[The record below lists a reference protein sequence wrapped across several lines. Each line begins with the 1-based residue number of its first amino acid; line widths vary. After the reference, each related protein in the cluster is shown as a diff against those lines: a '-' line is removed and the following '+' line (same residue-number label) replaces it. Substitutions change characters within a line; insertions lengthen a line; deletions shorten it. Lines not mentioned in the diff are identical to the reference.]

1 MRALFAVLLLGGVT
15 VAAQSRDTFDVF
27 SFTVPKGWTVSKSA
41 ESVALKKDNGRQYCN
56 SYLFRPR
63 ASAGNHQ
70 AEFEADWRAHAAK
83 HGLAQPEKVNTIR
96 QDGWEIT
103 SGGGTASFKGQKFV
117 ISVITRT
124 GRGVTYAVVHYLN
137 DPSFIEE
144 SIALT
149 NSIVMTETSAPV
161 VVPPAPAGGMRMTKF
176 NTNFDDGWVA
186 TPLADY
192 VQVTRAGIEVR
203 LYYVNDGLEKRRANT
218 VGPPEFYWS
227 QIVEPG
233 FRTSRPVKYEGVN
246 YPPIYFMEG
255 AAVDKRTGQGC
266 YVGMKVIYEGGARVV
281 LAVAPSQTAF
291 RQRFAQPND
300 LDRMLIYNKFAVTAQ
315 DITGT
320 WVRNAGGG
328 VEYYNA
334 YTGNYAG
341 MSANSTSD
349 EFVFREDG
357 SYQSTH
363 RYANT
368 NNGATQFSGLDYKGR
383 VTVSDWEVLAT
394 NRVGGKPKKFWARLE
409 AIQNGYLLI
418 LTDSDYEPLQY
429 VLFRR
434 R

>member
-1 MRALFAVLLLGGVT
+1 MRLLCGVVLLIGSCCL
-15 VAAQSRDTFDVF
+15 AQSRDTFDVF
-27 SFTVPKGWTVSKSA
+27 SFAVPKGWTVEKSDA
-41 ESVALKKDNGRQYCN
+41 SVALKKDNGRQYCN
-56 SYLFRPR
+56 SWIFRPR

-70 AEFEADWRAHAAK
+70 AEFEADWRTHAAK
-83 HGLAQPEKVNTIR
+83 HGLARPEKVNTIR

-103 SGGGTASFKGQKFV
+103 SGGGSASFKGQRFV
-117 ISVITRT
+117 ISVITKT
-124 GRGVTYAVVHYLN
+124 GRGVSYTVLHYLN
-137 DPSFIEE
+137 DPSFIEDT
-144 SIALT
+144 IALT
-149 NSIVMTETSAPV
+149 NSIAMAE
-161 VVPPAPAGGMRMTKF
+161 APASVPAVATGGMRMAKF
-176 NTNFDDGWVA
+176 NTNFDDGWAA
-186 TPLADY
+186 TPLAEY
-192 VQVTRAGIEVR
+192 VQVTRAGMEVR
-203 LYYVNDGLEKRRANT
+203 LYYVNDGLEKRRGNT

-227 QIVEPG
+227 QIVEAA
-233 FRTSRPVKYEGVN
+233 FRTARPVKYEGVN

-255 AAVDKRTGQGC
+255 AAADKRTGQAC

-281 LAVAPSQTAF
+281 VAVAPNQAAF

-300 LDRMLIYNKFAVTAQ
+300 MDRMLVYNKFAVTAR
-315 DITGT
+315 DMAGT

-383 VTVSDWEVLAT
+383 YTVSDWEVLAT
-394 NRVGGKPKKFWARLE
+394 NRVDGKAKKFWARLE

-418 LTDSDYEPLQY
+418 LTDSEYERLQY
-429 VLFRR
+429 VLYRR